1 MKKYKFIVVSNRLP
15 VTVKKENG
23 QLVFSESSGG
33 LATAMSSLDS
43 ATESLWIG
51 WPGIV
56 AEELT
61 PADKA
66 KISRELKK
74 YNCLPI
80 YLSSE
85 LVASFYE
92 GYAND
97 TLWPL
102 FHYFQQSATYRED
115 YWRAYKHAN
124 ELFAKA
130 VLKNADTHAT
140 IWVHDYHFLILPG
153 MLRAKQPNLSI
164 GFFLHIPFPSY
175 EVFRL
180 LPERREILE
189 GMLGADLLGFHIYD
203 YARHFLSSCLRML
216 GAESK
221 YGMLDYQDRT
231 VLTDAFPIGID
242 YKKFTAAL
250 ETQEVQQEREKI
262 QETHKDQKI
271 IISVDRLDYT
281 KGILERLEAYDLLLQ
296 ENPRFHKRVVLVMV
310 AVPSRTEV
318 QAYRD
323 LRDTVEQTIGRI
335 NGTYGTVDWSPISY
349 QFRNLP
355 FTQIVGLYASAD
367 VALVTPLRDGMN
379 LVAKEYVAT
388 KRKTQGMLVLS
399 ELAGAIDELPEAIRV
414 NPNNIRSI
422 KNAINQALMMS
433 KKEKKQ
439 RLTKMQRRIA
449 SYTVQRWAKD
459 FLEQL
464 DTIKKYQ
471 SNQQKKIIHK
481 QVTEEI
487 VSSFKAAQKR
497 LVILDYDGT
506 IRDFVSSPHPA
517 NAKPSIALKRVL
529 NGIASQKNTT
539 LCIVSGRTR
548 DALDSWF
555 SDMPVSLA
563 AEHGAWIKSDAQW
576 KGTKTKFMQYKPAI
590 IELLCQYAE
599 RTAGAEVEVKDFSV
613 VWHYRHVPTELAY
626 IRNINIDRDLQTMLA
641 ETDIKVHFGEKII
654 EVKPESISKGNVVQ
668 KLVQSYA
675 PDFIL
680 CAGDDYTDEDMFA
693 ALPDSAFTIK
703 VGSEHSAARYQ
714 VADVQKLLRLL
725 KMLG

>member
-1 MKKYKFIVVSNRLP
+1 MSNRLP

-23 QLVFSESSGG
+23 QLIFSKSSGG

-43 ATESLWIG
+43 AAESLWIG

-61 PADKA
+61 SADKA
-66 KISRELKK
+66 KISKELKK
-74 YNCLPI
+74 YNCLPV
-80 YLSSE
+80 YLSAD
-85 LVASFYE
+85 LVESFYE

-102 FHYFQQSATYRED
+102 FHYFQQSAVHRED
-115 YWRAYKHAN
+115 YWQAYKRAN

-130 VLKNADTHAT
+130 VLKYADTRAT
-140 IWVHDYHFLILPG
+140 VWVHDYHFLILSG
-153 MLRAKQPNLSI
+153 MLRAKQSSLSI

-216 GAESK
+216 GAEST
-221 YGMLDYQDRT
+221 YGMVNYRGRT
-231 VLTDAFPIGID
+231 ILTDAFPIGID
-242 YKKFTAAL
+242 HDKFVTAL
-250 ETQEVQQEREKI
+250 ESKETKNEIQKI
-262 QETHKDQKI
+262 HETYENQKI

-281 KGILERLEAYDLLLQ
+281 KGIIERLEAYDLLLQ
-296 ENPRFHKRVVLVMV
+296 EHPKFHKQVVLVMV

-335 NGTYGTVDWSPISY
+335 NGRYGTVDWSPISY

-355 FTQIVGLYASAD
+355 FKQIVGLYASAD

-388 KRKTQGMLVLS
+388 QKKTHGMLVLS
-399 ELAGAIDELPEAIRV
+399 ELAGANDELSEAISV
-414 NPNNIRSI
+414 NPNDERSI
-422 KNAINQALMMS
+422 KDAMHQALIMP

-439 RLTKMQRRIA
+439 RLSKMQRRIA
-449 SYTVQRWAKD
+449 TYTVQRWAKD

-464 DTIKKYQ
+464 ADIKKYQ
-471 SNQQKKIIHK
+471 SNQQEKMIHK
-481 QVTEEI
+481 QLADEI
-487 VSSFKAAQKR
+487 TRSFKNARKR

-506 IRDFVSSPHPA
+506 IRDFVSSPQPSS
-517 NAKPSIALKRVL
+517 AKPSASLKRIL
-529 NGIASQKNTT
+529 GGIASQKNTT
-539 LCIVSGRTR
+539 LCVVSGRTR
-548 DALDSWF
+548 AALDSWF
-555 SDMPVSLA
+555 GDMPITLA
-563 AEHGAWIKSDAQW
+563 AEHGAWTKSGTEW
-576 KGTKTKFMQYKPAI
+576 KSVKTKFAQYKPAI
-590 IELLCQYAE
+590 IDLLHQYAE
-599 RTAGAEVEVKDFSV
+599 RTAGAEIEEKDFSV
-613 VWHYRHVPTELAY
+613 VWHYRNVPTELAY
-626 IRNINIDRDLQTMLA
+626 VRNVSINRDLQTMLA
-641 ETDIKVHFGEKII
+641 ETGIKVHFGEKII
-654 EVKPESISKGNVVQ
+654 EIKPQSISKGKVVQ
-668 KLVQSYA
+668 DLVRSHS
-675 PDFIL
+675 PDFML

-693 ALPDSAFTIK
+693 VLPSSAYTIK
-703 VGSEHSAARYQ
+703 VGSEYSGARYQ
-714 VADVQKLLRLL
+714 VTDVQKLLRLL
-725 KMLG
+725 KTLG